1 MPNEMTAALQRMS
14 VLPAQ
19 QTLLPNPFLYTLP
32 QELWDKAKDQFAY
45 TANFLPVAAGGA
57 LTVQTNI
64 QSDSAFIICSAVAV
78 VTNTAE
84 TARQAFFS
92 ATVQIQDQTS
102 GRNFFDQP
110 THFHNVFG
118 TAEQPAWWQ
127 IPRLVYP
134 ASTLST
140 TIQNLDTVN
149 ARNARVLFLGFKV
162 FGIKVQQ

>member
-1 MPNEMTAALQRMS
+1 MGSSIAQTLARAA
-14 VLPAQ
+14 VLPSQ

-32 QELWDKAKDQFAY
+32 EELWDKAKDQFGY
-45 TANFLPVAAGGA
+45 TANFLPVPANGT

-64 QSDSAFIICSAVAV
+64 QSDSAFIIVSAVAT

-84 TARQAFFS
+84 TQRQAFAS
-92 ATVQIQDQTS
+92 ALVQIQDQTS
-102 GRNFFDQP
+102 GRNFYDQP

-134 ASTLST
+134 SSTLST
-140 TIQNLDTVN
+140 TIQNLDTAN
-149 ARNARVLFLGFKV
+149 ARNFRVLYLGFKV
-162 FGIKVQQ
+162 FGIKVQK